1 MPFIQEN
8 SSSHPC
14 RRGGGSNDEF
24 EELVQQLSDVLGPC
38 SGLDSEEIDPDVI
51 QQMMQSY
58 TSKESE
64 WEQYALLD
72 PSKHYTRNLVD
83 EGNGKSN
90 LVGKNGLLTGN
101 DSDKF
106 RSLSW
111 FGVLAEAAL
120 STITQMLTVL

>member
-14 RRGGGSNDEF
+14 RQGGGSSDDF

-38 SGLDSEEIDPDVI
+38 SGLDSEEIDPGVI
-51 QQMMQSY
+51 QQMMRSY

-90 LVGKNGLLTGN
+90 LVGKNRLLTGN
-101 DSDKF
+101 DSDTF
-106 RSLSW
+106 HSLSW

-120 STITQMLTVL
+120 STIMPMLTVL

>member
-8 SSSHPC
+8 SSSHPG
-14 RRGGGSNDEF
+14 RRDGDSGDDF

-51 QQMMQSY
+51 QQLMRSY
-58 TSKESE
+58 TSMESE

-72 PSKHYTRNLVD
+72 PSKPYTRNLVD

-90 LVGKNGLLTGN
+90 LVGGKIGL
-101 DSDKF
+101 SDWK
-106 RSLSW
+106 
-111 FGVLAEAAL
+111 
-120 STITQMLTVL
+120 

>member
-1 MPFIQEN
+1 
-8 SSSHPC
+8 
-14 RRGGGSNDEF
+14 
-24 EELVQQLSDVLGPC
+24 
-38 SGLDSEEIDPDVI
+38 
-51 QQMMQSY
+51 MMQSY

-64 WEQYALLD
+64 WEQYAFLD

-90 LVGKNGLLTGN
+90 LVRHDRLLTGN

-106 RSLSW
+106 HSLSW

-120 STITQMLTVL
+120 STIMQMLTVL

>member
-8 SSSHPC
+8 SSSRPC
-14 RRGGGSNDEF
+14 RQGGGSSDDF

-38 SGLDSEEIDPDVI
+38 SGLDSEEIDPGVI
-51 QQMMQSY
+51 QQMMRSY

-90 LVGKNGLLTGN
+90 LVGKNRLLTGN

-106 RSLSW
+106 HSLSW

-120 STITQMLTVL
+120 STIMPMLTVL

>member
-8 SSSHPC
+8 SSNHPC
-14 RRGGGSNDEF
+14 RRGGGSGGGSGDGF
-24 EELVQQLSDVLGPC
+24 GELVQQLSDVLGPC

-72 PSKHYTRNLVD
+72 PSKQYTRNLVD

-90 LVGKNGLLTGN
+90 LVGMIGFRLETILIRSTAYPGLEPWQ
-101 DSDKF
+101 
-106 RSLSW
+106 R
-111 FGVLAEAAL
+111 
-120 STITQMLTVL
+120 QPYP

>member
-8 SSSHPC
+8 SSSHIC
-14 RRGGGSNDEF
+14 RRGGGSGNDF

-58 TSKESE
+58 ASKESE

-90 LVGKNGLLTGN
+90 LVGKTAPLTGN

-106 RSLSW
+106 HSLSW

-120 STITQMLTVL
+120 FTIMQMLTVL

>member
-8 SSSHPC
+8 GCSHGRTPNH
-14 RRGGGSNDEF
+14 GADGAF
-24 EELVQQLSDVLGPC
+24 QELVQKLSDILGPC

-51 QQMMQSY
+51 QQTMRSY
-58 TSKESE
+58 SSKGSE

-90 LVGKNGLLTGN
+90 LVGLIKFSVEMILICPTAHLGL
-101 DSDKF
+101 DSGQ
-106 RSLSW
+106 RQPYS
-111 FGVLAEAAL
+111 
-120 STITQMLTVL
+120 

>member
-8 SSSHPC
+8 SSSRPC
-14 RRGGGSNDEF
+14 RRGGGSSDGF

-38 SGLDSEEIDPDVI
+38 SGLDSEEIDPAVI

-72 PSKHYTRNLVD
+72 PSKNYTRNLVD

-90 LVGKNGLLTGN
+90 LVSKNRLLTGN

-106 RSLSW
+106 HSLSW
-111 FGVLAEAAL
+111 FGVLAEVAL
-120 STITQMLTVL
+120 STIMQMLTVL

>member
-1 MPFIQEN
+1 
-8 SSSHPC
+8 
-14 RRGGGSNDEF
+14 
-24 EELVQQLSDVLGPC
+24 
-38 SGLDSEEIDPDVI
+38 
-51 QQMMQSY
+51 MMRSY

-90 LVGKNGLLTGN
+90 LVGKNRLLTWN

-106 RSLSW
+106 HSLSW

-120 STITQMLTVL
+120 STIMQMLTVL